1 VSAPEPPVT
10 GRGIVPA
17 AVAGSLAS
25 GLLAAVER
33 PGLGV
38 AVAIAALV
46 LAALLSL
53 RRPVS
58 APVTVPEDAAAD
70 PARPSDVE
78 AEAAVRAARAAREA
92 QAAAVE
98 REGEAAARLT
108 ALAAQCQG
116 ILDAAATC
124 GGDARS
130 LGESLGSG
138 RGEITEAAR
147 AVDAARSVTF
157 QIVGQIDELGEMSGR
172 ISGMVEAIRAIA
184 GQTNL
189 LALNATIE
197 AARAGEHGKGFAV
210 VAAEVRKLAEDS
222 RAATES
228 IDGVVS
234 EIREMTEATVEV
246 ANSADT
252 QIGSIKAI
260 VSAAEETLR
269 TTASLAQD
277 LEDALR
283 ASQESAGEVS
293 HALAHVAGE
302 LKAGS
307 GV

>member
-1 VSAPEPPVT
+1 M
-10 GRGIVPA
+10 
-17 AVAGSLAS
+17 AVAGALAS
-25 GLLAAVER
+25 GLLAAVDR

-38 AVAIAALV
+38 AVAVAALV

-53 RRPVS
+53 RRPAS
-58 APVTVPEDAAAD
+58 ATVTVPEDAAVG
-70 PARPSDVE
+70 PARPADVEAE
-78 AEAAVRAARAAREA
+78 AEAAVRAARAASEA

-98 REGEAAARLT
+98 RAGEAAARLT
-108 ALAAQCQG
+108 PLAAQCQG

-130 LGESLGSG
+130 LSESLGSG
-138 RGEITEAAR
+138 RGQITQAAR

-157 QIVGQIDELGEMSGR
+157 QIVGQIDELGDMSGR

-228 IDGVVS
+228 IDAVVS

-246 ANSADT
+246 ANSADS

-260 VSAAEETLR
+260 VTAAEETLC
-269 TTASLAQD
+269 TTSRLAHD
-277 LEDALR
+277 LEDTLR
-283 ASQESAGEVS
+283 VSQASAGEVS
-293 HALAHVAGE
+293 NAIAHVAGE
-302 LKAGS
+302 LKAGT

>member
-1 VSAPEPPVT
+1 MS
-10 GRGIVPA
+10 A

-25 GLLAAVER
+25 GLLAAVDR

-46 LAALLSL
+46 LAGLLSL
-53 RRPVS
+53 RRPASVT
-58 APVTVPEDAAAD
+58 VTVPEEAAVG
-70 PARPSDVE
+70 PAPPSDVEAE
-78 AEAAVRAARAAREA
+78 AEAAVRAAREA
-92 QAAAVE
+92 HAAAVD
-98 REGEAAARLT
+98 RAGEAAALLT

-130 LGESLGSG
+130 LSESLDSG
-138 RGEITEAAR
+138 TGEITQAAR

-157 QIVGQIDELGEMSGR
+157 QIVGQIDELGDMSGR

-210 VAAEVRKLAEDS
+210 VAGEVRKLAEDS
-222 RAATES
+222 RTATES
-228 IDGVVS
+228 IDAVVS

-246 ANSADT
+246 ANSADA

-260 VSAAEETLR
+260 VTAAEETLR
-269 TTASLAQD
+269 TTSRLAQD
-277 LEDALR
+277 LEDALQ
-283 ASQESAGEVS
+283 ASQASAGEVS
-293 HALAHVAGE
+293 NAIAHVAGE
-302 LKAGS
+302 LKAGT